1 LQKPNCERQMNH
13 RTGRRFH
20 SRYMLPYVIAA
31 VVGLCLLAAKVNAKW
46 HTYKPSGAVD
56 GQGIYKEMMSRCP
69 EYMMRQIRSFDKA
82 TQAHEATHAVNGD
95 ISQSVGQSYG
105 AFYTGDGKCFVLS
118 PAPNVTVG
126 QVAQLVPQGKRTSLY
141 KLYLTGDRVTR
152 NCLTLIDEAVCYQN
166 DAQATQELRLQD
178 DGGLK
183 NALQFVGF
191 VDTLVQ
197 AVRTHDPQYAGMQKL
212 LEFVKWQRE
221 RVVKLVESAERSI
234 LRPRRSLIE
243 LRIGAAADPQPC
255 DIPLEWRELNRDGS
269 CVHIS
274 YANSMR
280 HLGLHDRAAEYRRR
294 YKHGESPGPH
304 KRKLEEFGA
313 KYAMTTDGDPKL
325 IEYAIANRRMI
336 SWTDMSAH
344 YRNLVGRKDGKA
356 VLLGNGPQGRESYQY
371 VPWEEAMRA
380 FNNQGGWAVVCLEG
394 CPPPPSPR

>member
-1 LQKPNCERQMNH
+1 MNL
-13 RTGRRFH
+13 RSGRKLH
-20 SRYMLPYVIAA
+20 TRYLLPYIWAA
-31 VVGLCLLAAKVNAKW
+31 MAFALLLLIKTQAFSKW

-95 ISQSVGQSYG
+95 ISSSVGQSYG

-118 PAPNVTVG
+118 PAPNITVA
-126 QVAQLVPQGKRTSLY
+126 QVAQYITAYEKQSSLY
-141 KLYLTGDRVTR
+141 KLYLTGDRESR
-152 NCLTLIDEAVCYQN
+152 NCLTLLDEWTCYAN

-183 NALQFVGF
+183 NALQFSEYM
-191 VDTLVQ
+191 TALVQ
-197 AVRTHDPQYAGMQKL
+197 AVQAHDPQYAGMQKL
-212 LEFVKWQRE
+212 LEFVRWQRE
-221 RVVKLVESAERSI
+221 RVLKLVESAERSI

-243 LRIGAAADPQPC
+243 IRIGASADPQPA

-294 YKHGESPGPH
+294 YKNGESPGPH

-325 IEYAIANRRMI
+325 IEYAIANRRMV

-356 VLLGNGPQGRESYQY
+356 VLLGNGPQGRENYQY